1 MAQASLVDEHDVWVL
16 SVHDV
21 CLHAV
26 RYVCEA
32 CGPRPRGVV
41 WVYVGRVGGQV
52 NRAVPLGDL
61 RGWGIRLLADEI
73 VDVAMG
79 CRVCATDRG
88 QYVGVYW
95 NERITRRGSY
105 QFFGVLRSDVG
116 ALSQSRTFSHAVKYL
131 IENMPFS
138 TEPFAAPLLIM

>member
-1 MAQASLVDEHDVWVL
+1 MVDEPHVLFLSIHDC
-16 SVHDV
+16 

-116 ALSQSRTFSHAVKYL
+116 TLSKPGTFSRAVRHL
-131 IENMPFS
+131 IENTSFDRTPV
-138 TEPFAAPLLIM
+138 LLHCSL